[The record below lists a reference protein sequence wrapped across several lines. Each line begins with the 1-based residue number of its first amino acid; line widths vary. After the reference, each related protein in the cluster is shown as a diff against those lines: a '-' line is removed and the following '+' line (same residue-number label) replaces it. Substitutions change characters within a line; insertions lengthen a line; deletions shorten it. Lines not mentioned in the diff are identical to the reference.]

1 MDSMFKE
8 LVTAIGMSTGLWAT
22 ILLVGSQI
30 TSFAYPEADMMGQMG
45 LARSKDLK
53 NMVKFGI
60 TITAVTVIY
69 VGIRQCSADECQKQ
83 KRGSEMADMTK

>member
-1 MDSMFKE
+1 
-8 LVTAIGMSTGLWAT
+8 
-22 ILLVGSQI
+22 
-30 TSFAYPEADMMGQMG
+30 MMGQMG

-69 VGIRQCSADECQKQ
+69 VGIRAMF
-83 KRGSEMADMTK
+83 G

>member
-1 MDSMFKE
+1 
-8 LVTAIGMSTGLWAT
+8 MSTGLWAT

-53 NMVKFGI
+53 NMVKFGV

-69 VGIRQCSADECQKQ
+69 VGIRAMF
-83 KRGSEMADMTK
+83 G